1 MSTHP
6 TGKTMYEPV
15 DASPVKS
22 FFVSMLTRDIKLE
35 EAILD
40 LLDNC
45 VDGIL
50 RMNGHPSGKK
60 PYAGHWAEIEF
71 NKDSFAISDNCGGI
85 PWSLHDYA
93 FRMGRAKKRPKDA
106 DGIVGVY
113 GIGMK
118 RAIFKMGEDCLI
130 STQNGDNGYD
140 VEITPKWVRD
150 EEDWDIPVKP
160 TKKSMR
166 EDGTQI
172 VIGKLHPGV
181 AAVFSDDAKAFT
193 AELERMVS
201 THYAFIIDKG
211 FAVRINKD
219 LVKARPTKLI
229 FTKRPDP
236 KKPDPKKPAIRP
248 YIFRTKVD
256 GVEVFLTIG
265 FSRPIPSDEELAA
278 EQEGTRY
285 SAMGAGWT
293 VLCNDRAV
301 LYCNRDELT
310 GWGEAGVPRYHNQ
323 FIAISGIVEFKSADA
338 LKLPTTTT
346 KRGID
351 ASSSLYLQIK
361 NKMREGMK
369 IYTDYTNKWKG
380 KLAESKAHIQKG
392 EALSLEE
399 IKMEAKHLPFAATTR
414 TIPRGEQFRPNLP
427 MPKQVEPH
435 RRHISFVKDVRD
447 VRAVAQYL
455 FNDENVDA
463 STVGERCFDLTL
475 REARK

>member
-1 MSTHP
+1 MTTHP
-6 TGKTMYEPV
+6 TEKYEPV

-50 RMNGHPSGKK
+50 RMNGNHLGKK

-93 FRMGRAKKRPKDA
+93 FRMGRTKKRPKDA
-106 DGIVGVY
+106 DGTVGVY

-140 VEITPKWVRD
+140 VEITQKWMHD
-150 EEDWDIPVKP
+150 EEDWDIPVKA
-160 TKKSMR
+160 TKKAMQ
-166 EDGTQI
+166 EDGTEI

-181 AAVFSDDAKAFT
+181 AAAFSNDAKAFKG
-193 AELERMVS
+193 ELDRMVA

-211 FAVRINKD
+211 FMVRINKD
-219 LVKARPTKLI
+219 LVKPRPTKLI
-229 FTKRPDP
+229 FTKKLDL
-236 KKPDPKKPAIRP
+236 KTPAIRP

-256 GVEVFLTIG
+256 GVEVFLTVG
-265 FSRPIPSDEELAA
+265 FTRPLPSDEELAA

-301 LYCNRDELT
+301 VYCNRDELT

-323 FIAISGIVEFKSADA
+323 FIAISGIVEFKSANA

-351 ASSSLYLQIK
+351 ASSPLYLQIK

-369 IYTDYTNKWKG
+369 IYTDYTNKWKE
-380 KLAESKAHIQKG
+380 KLEESKEHIEKG

-399 IKMEAKHLPFAATTR
+399 IKLEAKRLPFAVITR

-427 MPKQVEPH
+427 MPKRVEPH
-435 RRHISFVKDVRD
+435 RRRISFVKNLRD
-447 VRAVAQYL
+447 IRTVAQYL
-455 FNDENVDA
+455 FDDENVDP
-463 STVGERCFDLTL
+463 STVGEKCFDLTL
-475 REARK
+475 RKARQ